1 MANKPKYDYGE
12 LVRVF
17 YSENALFEV
26 VGRTKT
32 DSGEFCYILED
43 VDDGTYM
50 EALEYELSS
59 PYDKFRD
66 LWSNGMTAE
75 EMNEVREWNASFGL
89 DADGTP
95 AKKSPKVSD
104 REILMGQTFDELLDQ
119 LNIYKELATM
129 FPDDPYFTGAQ
140 EVILDA
146 LHNLSEVK

>member
-1 MANKPKYDYGE
+1 MKEEAFTMANKPKYDYGE

-17 YSENALFEV
+17 YDDIALFEV

-43 VDDGTYM
+43 VDYGTYM

-66 LWSNGMTAE
+66 LWSDGMVE
-75 EMNEVREWNASFGL
+75 EKPS
-89 DADGTP
+89 
-95 AKKSPKVSD
+95 KVSD

>member
-66 LWSNGMTAE
+66 LWSDGMVE
-75 EMNEVREWNASFGL
+75 EKPS
-89 DADGTP
+89 
-95 AKKSPKVSD
+95 KVSD